1 MRRVLVGLILCFALV
16 PGPSARAEGGS
27 PVFAF
32 VGLDD
37 SLDAF
42 STAEIRVL
50 ENQLTSEL
58 VRLGRNSGFSVTIP
72 GNRGNILERI
82 VASDDRQR
90 MGSLSRMVSAYAVL
104 GGQITEVS
112 EEIYIDLRA
121 VRVQDE
127 ALLGMVST
135 AFAGVPEAI
144 EETRSMLAE
153 VFDDQLVATAERLF
167 ETDEQPDTRPTVAI
181 SDLEGTWLGDSGL
194 GRVEIRS
201 DGSATATLNDSG
213 TMQLRIRVENGT
225 IIASQDEPNAPKMYM
240 STFPYTVAIQM
251 VDMARPMKWEF
262 ALSEDGQRLRGTKD
276 TTFFQIDRGQ
286 VVWADNTYTRDAIW
300 TRAE

>member
-1 MRRVLVGLILCFALV
+1 MRRVLAGLILCFTLI
-16 PGPSARAEGGS
+16 PGASVLADGGA

-72 GNRGNILERI
+72 GNRSEILERI
-82 VASDDRQR
+82 TASDDQQR

-104 GGQITEVS
+104 GGQLTEVS
-112 EEIYIDLRA
+112 DEIYIDLRT

-127 ALLGMVST
+127 ALLSMVSSSFT
-135 AFAGVPEAI
+135 TIPEAI

-153 VFDDQLVATAERLF
+153 VFDDRLVATAERLF
-167 ETDEQPDTRPTVAI
+167 DTGSETESRRSVAI
-181 SDLEGTWLGDSGL
+181 SDVEGIWLGDSGL
-194 GRVEIRS
+194 ERVEIHG
-201 DGSATATLNDSG
+201 DGSATANLNDSG
-213 TMQLRIRVENGT
+213 TMQLRVRIENGT

-240 STFPYTVAIQM
+240 STFPYTVAVQI
-251 VDMARPMKWEF
+251 VDIARPMKWEF
-262 ALSEDGQRLRGTKD
+262 TLSEDGTRLRGTKD

-286 VVWADNTYTRDAIW
+286 IVWADNTYTREAVW